1 MMRNSVCTLLV
12 AALMVGA
19 CGKSND
25 TMEERL
31 RPVRYVTVSDA
42 SVFRDR
48 SFSGTSKSSRESR
61 LSFKVSGTAIN
72 VPVQIGQR
80 LNAGD
85 LIAEIDPASYVLQAQ
100 QAQASDPASYVLQA
114 QQAQASLV
122 EAQANDRRA
131 TANYDRTKGLYANS
145 NASLNDLE
153 SARAQA
159 ESASAVV
166 RAASKALEIARLNV
180 SYTKL
185 TAAADCSI
193 ASLNVEVNENVA
205 SGQQVAAV
213 SCGDVYEVTLN
224 LPESLIGSVRESTP
238 VEVRF
243 GAIPD
248 EEFGGVVSEIAVASV
263 AGSAA
268 FPVVIKITGNH
279 PSLRSGL
286 AADVTFQFDSA
297 AANGGGFVLPVTAV
311 IKDPNGTFVYIAEP
325 AELPGQAV
333 VDRRVVTLGELSQSG
348 IEIVDGLE
356 LGDRVITAGISV
368 IRDGQRVLVPAS
380 D

>member
-1 MMRNSVCTLLV
+1 MRTSVCTLLII
-12 AALMVGA
+12 AMMLGA
-19 CGKSND
+19 CGKSDD

-42 SVFRDR
+42 SAFRDR

-61 LSFKVSGTAIN
+61 LSFKVSGTVIN

-80 LNAGD
+80 LNTGH
-85 LIAEIDPASYVLQAQ
+85 LIAEI
-100 QAQASDPASYVLQA
+100 DPASYVLQA

-131 TANYDRTKGLYANS
+131 SANYDRTKGLYANS

-159 ESASAVV
+159 ESASAVA

-205 SGQQVAAV
+205 SGQQVAIV
-213 SCGDVYEVTLN
+213 SCGDAYEVTLD
-224 LPESLIGSVRESTP
+224 LPESLIGSVEESTP
-238 VEVRF
+238 VKVRF

-248 EEFGGVVSEIAVASV
+248 QEFSGVVSEIAVASV

-268 FPVVIKITGNH
+268 FPVVIKIIGSH

-311 IKDPNGTFVYIAEP
+311 ISDPSGTFVYVAEP
-325 AELPGQAV
+325 GELAGEGLV
-333 VDRRVVTLGELSQSG
+333 RRRAVTLGELSQSG
-348 IEIVDGLE
+348 IEIREGLQV
-356 LGDRVITAGISV
+356 GDRVVTAGISV

>member
-1 MMRNSVCTLLV
+1 MRTSLFSLLV
-12 AALMVGA
+12 AALTFAG
-19 CGKSND
+19 CGPSD
-25 TMEERL
+25 ESFEERL

-42 SVFRDR
+42 SQFRNR

-61 LSFKVSGTAIN
+61 LSFKVSGTVIK

-85 LIAEIDPASYVLQAQ
+85 LIAQIDPASYVLQE
-100 QAQASDPASYVLQA
+100 

-131 TANYDRTKGLYANS
+131 AANYERTKGLYANS
-145 NASLNDLE
+145 NAALNDLE

-166 RAASKALEIARLNV
+166 RSASKALEIARLNI

-185 TAAADCSI
+185 TAGTECSI
-193 ASLNVEVNENVA
+193 ASLNIEVNENVA

-213 SCGDVYEVTLN
+213 SCGDEYEVTLD
-224 LPESLIGSVRESTP
+224 LPESLIGNIDEWTP
-238 VEVRF
+238 VTVRF
-243 GAIPD
+243 GSIPN
-248 EEFGGVVSEIAVASV
+248 EEFSGVISQIAVASS

-268 FPVVIKITGNH
+268 FPVVIDILGSH

-297 AANGGGFVLPVTAV
+297 ASRNGGVLLPVSAV
-311 IKDPNGTFVYIAEP
+311 VKDPSGAFVFVMESAETKGE
-325 AELPGQAV
+325 ALV
-333 VDRRVVTLGELSQSG
+333 RRRDVTLGELSQSG
-348 IEIVDGLE
+348 IEVVEGLAV
-356 LGDRVITAGISV
+356 GDRVITAGISV
-368 IRDGQRVLVPAS
+368 IRDGQRVLVPAA

>member
-1 MMRNSVCTLLV
+1 MKNCVHLLII
-12 AALMVGA
+12 ASLALLG
-19 CGKSND
+19 CGQSD
-25 TMEERL
+25 EAFEERL

-42 SVFRDR
+42 SAFRDR

-61 LSFKVSGTAIN
+61 LSFKVSGTITSM
-72 VPVQIGQR
+72 PVQIGQR

-85 LIAEIDPASYVLQAQ
+85 LIAAIDPAGYVLQ
-100 QAQASDPASYVLQA
+100 S

-131 TANYDRTKGLYANS
+131 AANYERTKGLYANS
-145 NASLNDLE
+145 NASLNDLD

-180 SYTKL
+180 SYTEL
-185 TAAADCSI
+185 TAGADCSI
-193 ASLNVEVNENVA
+193 ASLNAEVNENVA

-213 SCGDVYEVTLN
+213 SCGDAYEVTLD
-224 LPESLIGSVRESTP
+224 LPESLIGSVDESTP
-238 VEVRF
+238 VSIRF
-243 GAIPD
+243 GAIPGQS
-248 EEFGGVVSEIAVASV
+248 FSGTISEIAVASS

-268 FPVVIKITGNH
+268 FPVVVMIDGSH

-297 AANGGGFVLPVTAV
+297 ASQGGGFVLPVSAV
-311 IKDPNGTFVYIAEP
+311 ISNPSGTFVFVAEP
-325 AELPGQAV
+325 DESGSEAV
-333 VDRRVVTLGELSQSG
+333 VRRRDVSLGELTQSG
-348 IEIVDGLE
+348 IEIAEGIEV
-356 LGDRVITAGISV
+356 GDRVITAGISV
-368 IRDGQRVLVPAS
+368 IREDQRVLMPAA